1 MIYAPIIIPTL
12 NRYEC
17 LKKCV
22 ESLQKNTWADETE
35 LYISV
40 DYPPAEKYEYGYR
53 KIKEYLDKEI
63 TGFKKVNVFFQGK
76 NLGPIENV
84 NWLYEKAFS
93 KYDRVIFMED
103 DNEVAPSFIQFCDK
117 GLELF
122 DRYEDIIAINASDYV
137 WCGKGFTP
145 PINTVN
151 FGDVNIEKRQMIFHA
166 FATWKNKKEKVYD
179 WAENGMLYML
189 GKSNYKMLKLYKK
202 STSLFYTYLYRVCIT
217 NDQLPWYKG
226 RLHAIDFCW
235 DLYMVML
242 DKYVIAPIEPL
253 IRDLGV
259 DGNGVNYTDA
269 FSNSN
274 ELKCRPL
281 KKEKTFDYVIEKI
294 NISDRE
300 LKLHDSQ
307 LRKEPIWRRWRII
320 WKFLW
325 NYRRRV

>member
-122 DRYEDIIAINASDYV
+122 DRYEDIIAI
-137 WCGKGFTP
+137 
-145 PINTVN
+145 
-151 FGDVNIEKRQMIFHA
+151 
-166 FATWKNKKEKVYD
+166 
-179 WAENGMLYML
+179 
-189 GKSNYKMLKLYKK
+189 
-202 STSLFYTYLYRVCIT
+202 
-217 NDQLPWYKG
+217 
-226 RLHAIDFCW
+226 
-235 DLYMVML
+235 
-242 DKYVIAPIEPL
+242 
-253 IRDLGV
+253 
-259 DGNGVNYTDA
+259 
-269 FSNSN
+269 
-274 ELKCRPL
+274 
-281 KKEKTFDYVIEKI
+281 
-294 NISDRE
+294 
-300 LKLHDSQ
+300 
-307 LRKEPIWRRWRII
+307 RKEYDSGTKLCEIQRKFNQYSKNTIRRIALRETFKNI
-320 WKFLW
+320 K
-325 NYRRRV
+325 